1 MYRILI
7 VEDDKTIAALLEE
20 NLRQWGYL
28 AQSVRD
34 FNNVLEELDAAQPHL
49 ILLDIGLPAFNG
61 FYWCG
66 EIRKVS
72 NVPIIFLSSRTEKMD
87 IVMAMN
93 MGGDD
98 YITKP
103 FSMEVA
109 IAKIQ
114 AVLRRAY
121 SPSNGP
127 RIIVAGGIILNLG
140 NAELNFQGENI
151 ELTKNEF
158 KIMQLLM
165 ERKNKVVSREQ
176 IMKRLWDSDS
186 FIDDNTLTVNI
197 NRLRKKLEGAGI
209 HDFIVT
215 KKGLGYM
222 VNA

>member
-1 MYRILI
+1 MYKILI
-7 VEDDKTIAALLEE
+7 VEDDRTIAALLEE
-20 NLRQWGYL
+20 NLGQWGYE
-28 AQSVRD
+28 ARSVRD
-34 FNNVLEELDAAQPHL
+34 FNNVIQEFNDLQPHL
-49 ILLDIGLPAFNG
+49 VLLDIGLPSYNG

-66 EIRKVS
+66 EIRKIS
-72 NVPIIFLSSRTEKMD
+72 NVPIVFLSSHTEKMD

-103 FSMEVA
+103 FSLEVLV
-109 IAKIQ
+109 AKVQ
-114 AVLRRAY
+114 AVLRRTY
-121 SPSNGP
+121 SLTTEPQ
-127 RIIVAGGIILNLG
+127 VLEAGGVVLNLNNTQLVTG
-140 NAELNFQGENI
+140 DVTV

-165 ERKNKVVSREQ
+165 ERKQKVVSREQ

-186 FIDDNTLTVNI
+186 FVDDNTLTVNI
-197 NRLRKKLEGAGI
+197 NRLRRKLEDAGI
-209 HDFIVT
+209 HDIIVT

>member
-1 MYRILI
+1 MFKLLI
-7 VEDDKTIAALLEE
+7 VEDDRTIASLLEE
-20 NLRQWGYL
+20 NLRQWGFL
-28 AQSVRD
+28 PSCVTD
-34 FNNVLEELDAAQPHL
+34 FNNVLEEFNSAQPHL
-49 ILLDIGLPAFNG
+49 VLLDIGLPFFNG
-61 FYWCG
+61 FFWCS

-72 NVPIIFLSSRTEKMD
+72 NVPIIFLSSHTEKMD

-103 FSMEVA
+103 FSMEVV

-121 SPSNGP
+121 SLSETH
-127 RIIVAGGIILNLG
+127 IIEARGVILNLS
-140 NAELNFQGENI
+140 NTELNFQGNNI

-176 IMKRLWDSDS
+176 IMKRLWDSDY
-186 FIDDNTLTVNI
+186 FVDDNTLTVNI
-197 NRLRKKLEGAGI
+197 NRLRKKLEDAGI
-209 HDFIVT
+209 HDFIIT

-222 VNA
+222 VND

>member
-1 MYRILI
+1 VYKILI
-7 VEDDKTIAALLEE
+7 VEDDRTIAALLEE
-20 NLRQWGYL
+20 NLGQWGYE
-28 AQSVRD
+28 ARSVRD
-34 FNNVLEELDAAQPHL
+34 FNNVIQEFNDLQPHL
-49 ILLDIGLPAFNG
+49 VLLDIGLPSYNG

-66 EIRKVS
+66 EIRKIS
-72 NVPIIFLSSRTEKMD
+72 NVPIVFLSSHTEKMD

-103 FSMEVA
+103 FSLEVLV
-109 IAKIQ
+109 AKVQ
-114 AVLRRAY
+114 AVLRRTY
-121 SPSNGP
+121 SLTTEPQ
-127 RIIVAGGIILNLG
+127 VLEAGGVVLNLNNTQLVTG
-140 NAELNFQGENI
+140 DVTV

-165 ERKNKVVSREQ
+165 ERKQKVVSREQ

-186 FIDDNTLTVNI
+186 FVDDNTLTVNI
-197 NRLRKKLEGAGI
+197 NRLRRKLEDAGI
-209 HDFIVT
+209 HDIIVT

>member
-1 MYRILI
+1 MFKLLI
-7 VEDDKTIAALLEE
+7 VEDDRTIASLLEE
-20 NLRQWGYL
+20 NLRQWGFL
-28 AQSVRD
+28 PSCVTD
-34 FNNVLEELDAAQPHL
+34 FNKVLAEFNSAQPHL
-49 ILLDIGLPAFNG
+49 VLLDIALPFFNG
-61 FYWCG
+61 FYWCS

-72 NVPIIFLSSRTEKMD
+72 NVPIIFLSSHTEKMD

-103 FSMEVA
+103 FSMEVV

-121 SPSNGP
+121 SLSTEPH
-127 RIIVAGGIILNLG
+127 IIEARGVILNLS
-140 NAELNFQGENI
+140 NTELNFQGNNI
-151 ELTKNEF
+151 ELTKNEY

-176 IMKRLWDSDS
+176 IMKRLWDSDY
-186 FIDDNTLTVNI
+186 FVDDNTLTVNI
-197 NRLRKKLEGAGI
+197 NRLRKKLEDAGI
-209 HDFIVT
+209 HDFIIT

-222 VNA
+222 VND

>member
-1 MYRILI
+1 VYKILI
-7 VEDDKTIAALLEE
+7 VEDDRTIAALLEE
-20 NLRQWGYL
+20 NLGQWGYE
-28 AQSVRD
+28 ARSVRD
-34 FNNVLEELDAAQPHL
+34 FNNVIQEFNDLQPL
-49 ILLDIGLPAFNG
+49 LVLLDIGLPSYNG

-66 EIRKVS
+66 EIRKIS
-72 NVPIIFLSSRTEKMD
+72 NVPIVFLSSHTEKMD

-103 FSMEVA
+103 FSLEVLV
-109 IAKIQ
+109 AKVQ
-114 AVLRRAY
+114 AVLRRTY
-121 SPSNGP
+121 SLTTEPQ
-127 RIIVAGGIILNLG
+127 VLEAGGVVLNLNNTQLVTG
-140 NAELNFQGENI
+140 DVTV

-165 ERKNKVVSREQ
+165 ERKQKVVSREQ

-186 FIDDNTLTVNI
+186 FVDDNTLTVNI
-197 NRLRKKLEGAGI
+197 NRLRRKLEDAGI
-209 HDFIVT
+209 HNIIVT